1 MNKKRPTLKHLE
13 YFVVTASILNF
24 RRAAEQ
30 LDISQPT
37 LTAQIAA
44 MEDLLNLQLFERSR
58 SGTWLSPQ
66 GRALL
71 PAAKQLL
78 DAMGHFEEAALTL
91 AEGSAT
97 TFRLGVPP
105 TLGPYLLPHVL
116 PDLHGKYER
125 LKFYVREK
133 PHLELVQQ
141 LIEGEFDIILAPTP
155 MNSPEL
161 VVENLFIEPLKF
173 VVPSSHSLAVE
184 KTVKPEQITGEN
196 VLTLEGQ
203 HHFHKQ
209 VQDIC
214 EQVGAT
220 VLRDYEGTSL
230 DTLRQMIVMG
240 LGVAFLPG
248 LYVHSELH
256 RPEALHV
263 SELEGVSIVRQHA
276 LAWRKS
282 SASRTVFRELTKSIR
297 TILKKRLGSVVKVS

>member
-1 MNKKRPTLKHLE
+1 M
-13 YFVVTASILNF
+13 LNF

-30 LDISQPT
+30 LNISQPT
-37 LTAQIAA
+37 LTAQIAS
-44 MEDLLNLQLFERSR
+44 MEDLLSLQLFERSR

-78 DAMGHFEEAALTL
+78 DSMGLFEEAAVTL

-105 TLGPYLLPHVL
+105 TLGPYLLPYVL
-116 PDLHGKYER
+116 PDLHKKYNQ

-133 PHLELVQQ
+133 PHLQLVQQ
-141 LIEGEFDIILAPTP
+141 LIEGEFDLILAPTP
-155 MNSPEL
+155 MSSPEL
-161 VVENLFIEPLKF
+161 IVENLFIEPLKF
-173 VVPSSHSLAVE
+173 VVPSSHSLARE
-184 KTVKPEQITGEN
+184 NSVKPEQITGEN

-240 LGVAFLPG
+240 LGAAFLPG

-256 RPEALHV
+256 NPEALHV

-282 SASRTVFRELTKSIR
+282 SASRTVFRELAISFR
-297 TILKKRLGSVVKVS
+297 TIIQQRLGKIVKVD

>member
-97 TFRLGVPP
+97 KFRLGVPP